1 MPQNSGFSYWEQA
14 SFLTHDVA
22 VIGSGIVG
30 LNAALHIIQTNP
42 SLNIV
47 VVDRGFLPSGASTK
61 NAGFACFGS
70 VSELLD
76 ELETTPEDE
85 LLRVME
91 LRWKGLQKLR
101 NNLGDQ
107 ALDYQENG
115 GFEVFT
121 TGDQDL
127 SEKCIGNIPYLNR
140 LAGTVIGKPD
150 IYAVRNEKIA
160 GFGFRNIGS
169 MIENRYEGQID
180 SGKMMRALLR
190 KVQGEGVLV
199 LNSCRVERIR
209 QGEKG
214 AVLETGH
221 GNIRARKVVVA
232 TNAFATEFFPELDMV
247 PGRGQVLIT
256 EPVPGLP
263 VKGTFHYDKGY
274 YYFRNIN
281 DRILLGGGRNLD
293 FKKEETDRFGITEP
307 VQNRLEQLL
316 HEVILPGHKPKIEQR
331 WSGIMAF
338 GDTLTPIITEIRENV
353 FCAVRCNGM
362 GIAMGSQVGE
372 TVGDMVL
379 KAL

>member
-76 ELETTPEDE
+76 ELETTPENE

-101 NNLGDQ
+101 KTLGDQ

-115 GFEVFT
+115 GFEIFT
-121 TGDQDL
+121 TGDQEL

-160 GFGFRNIGS
+160 GFGLGNISS

-199 LNSCRVERIR
+199 LNSCRVDRIR
-209 QGEKG
+209 QDEKG

-221 GNIRARKVVVA
+221 GSIRARKVVVA

-247 PGRGQVLIT
+247 PGRGPVLNT
-256 EPVPGLP
+256 DPVPGLP
-263 VKGTFHYDKGY
+263 V
-274 YYFRNIN
+274 
-281 DRILLGGGRNLD
+281 
-293 FKKEETDRFGITEP
+293 
-307 VQNRLEQLL
+307 
-316 HEVILPGHKPKIEQR
+316 
-331 WSGIMAF
+331 
-338 GDTLTPIITEIRENV
+338 
-353 FCAVRCNGM
+353 
-362 GIAMGSQVGE
+362 MGSFHLHTGY
-372 TVGDMVL
+372 
-379 KAL
+379 

>member
-76 ELETTPEDE
+76 ELETTPENE

-101 NNLGDQ
+101 KTLGDQ

-115 GFEVFT
+115 GFEIFT
-121 TGDQDL
+121 TEDQDL

-180 SGKMMRALLR
+180 SGKMMRALLG
-190 KVQGEGVLV
+190 KVQGEGVLI
-199 LNSCRVERIR
+199 LNSCRVDRIR
-209 QGEKG
+209 QEERG

-221 GNIRARKVVVA
+221 GSIRARKVVVA

-256 EPVPGLP
+256 EPVPGLL

-307 VQNRLEQLL
+307 VQNRLEELL
-316 HEVILPGHKPKIEQR
+316 HEVILPGNKPKIEQR